1 MVASLRN
8 SALAR
13 RAWQIAGGVSIRVKV
28 MGIVLGVVLLLGG
41 FVTVQMRAVL
51 YRTLEEALE
60 KQAAALNVSFVGSI
74 DRLLT
79 AGDIPGVDAL
89 LSERKAH
96 YSSEAHNTLVDYILV
111 LDADGRALA
120 STFAGDPPSAVLD
133 VPLPPPPLDDYVSH
147 LDLPWAAVLDIA
159 LTLPDGQ
166 TTVRLGLSE
175 QLVAAT
181 VDSVSWQLIL
191 ITLVMVGIG
200 FMAAYFLTW
209 ILTRP
214 ILDLV
219 EATRAVGQGSLSHRV
234 PRWADDEIGDLA
246 DAFNQMTASLATA
259 DQERAEREAL
269 RAQYISGVI
278 VAQEEERRRIARE
291 LHDSTSQALTSLLVG
306 LRNLEDSPDSGV
318 LHTRLEDLR
327 ALVGVTLDDVHAL
340 VWQLRP
346 TVLDDLGFAAALQRL
361 VEEYRTRYGIAV
373 DFLMHGVAERLS
385 PELETTL
392 YRIVQEGLT
401 NIARHAQAHNA
412 SVLIERHDHGIR
424 IIIEDDG
431 RGFDPDQVRQQEQS
445 LGLQGI
451 RERARLFGGDLI
463 IESQPGQGTSLFVR
477 LPFEAP
483 PMPES
488 ATQAAAASGPPS
500 EGDDSHA

>member
-1 MVASLRN
+1 MVESLRR
-8 SALAR
+8 SEFTR

-28 MGIVLGVVLLLGG
+28 MGIVLGVVVLLGA
-41 FVTVQMRAVL
+41 FVTIQMRAVL
-51 YRTLEEALE
+51 YHTLEEELE
-60 KQAAALNVSFVGSI
+60 KQAAALNASFAESLI
-74 DRLLT
+74 PLL
-79 AGDIPGVDAL
+79 ANRDSAAIEAL
-89 LSERKAH
+89 LNERKAH
-96 YSSEAHNTLVDYILV
+96 YSSETHNTLVDYILL
-111 LDADGRALA
+111 LDAGGQTIA
-120 STFAGDPPSAVLD
+120 STFTGDPPAAVLD
-133 VPLPPPPLDDYVSH
+133 VSLPPPPLDDAITH
-147 LDLPWAAVLDIA
+147 LDLPWDVVLDIA

-166 TTVRLGLSE
+166 HTMRLGLSE
-175 QLVAAT
+175 KHIAAT
-181 VDSVSWQLIL
+181 VDTVSWQLVL
-191 ITLVMVGIG
+191 ITLGMVGIG
-200 FMAAYFLTW
+200 FAAAYFLTW

-219 EATRAVGQGSLSHRV
+219 EATQAVAHGTLSHRV
-234 PRWADDEIGDLA
+234 TRWADDEIGDLA
-246 DAFNQMTASLATA
+246 DAFNQMTDSLETA
-259 DQERAEREAL
+259 EHERAEREAL

-306 LRNLEDSPDSGV
+306 LRNLEDSPDPDA

-327 ALVGVTLDDVHAL
+327 ALVGATLEDVHAL

-346 TVLDDLGFAAALQRL
+346 TVLDDLGFATALKRL
-361 VEEYRTRYGIAV
+361 VEDYQSRYAIHV

-401 NIARHAQAHNA
+401 NIARHAQAHHA
-412 SVLIERHDHGIR
+412 SILIERHDGSIR

-431 RGFDPDQVRQQEQS
+431 TGFDPAQVRQQEQS

-477 LPFEAP
+477 LPLDTPPQKGPSPKTAIPAP
-483 PMPES
+483 
-488 ATQAAAASGPPS
+488 
-500 EGDDSHA
+500 EGDSHA